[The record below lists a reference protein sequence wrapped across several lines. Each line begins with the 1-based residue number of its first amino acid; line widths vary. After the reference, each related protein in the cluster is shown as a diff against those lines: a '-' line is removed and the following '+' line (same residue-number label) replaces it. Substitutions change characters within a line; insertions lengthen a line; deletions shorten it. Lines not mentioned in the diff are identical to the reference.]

1 MHQLHVDRRA
11 ERRTEP
17 DLLAQLLADPQTC
30 VMLCD
35 ASGKVLV
42 AEDGHLPTLGAEQR
56 QLLDLSSLTYLGEVG
71 DIPWLGS
78 WQVSGG
84 PESQLVVGNS
94 GEAPTQGQQAPA
106 FVTMQHAA
114 QTLEPWEVEL
124 ALPAL
129 ALAAWH
135 SEFRFCGRCGAP
147 THPEQAGWVQA
158 CEQGHLTFPR
168 TDPAVIMPVMTPDD
182 ERLLLAHGARWQP
195 GRFSVLAGFVEAG
208 ESAEQ
213 AVAREVAEE
222 AGLVVDHVEVV
233 GSQSWPFP
241 RSLMLAYRARLAE
254 GSTEIRVDGEE
265 VTEAHFFTRAELHD
279 AVASGEIT
287 LPSRFS
293 IARRLI
299 EAWWGGE
306 LPDGPSGLWS

>member
-1 MHQLHVDRRA
+1 MSELLVDRRA
-11 ERRTEP
+11 ERRTEAG
-17 DLLAQLLADPQTC
+17 LLASLLNDPQTR
-30 VMLCD
+30 LLICD
-35 ASGKVLV
+35 PKGRL
-42 AEDGHLPTLGAEQR
+42 
-56 QLLDLSSLTYLGEVG
+56 LLDDEGRLPQISPEMRQSLSESALAYLGELDG
-71 DIPWLGS
+71 LSWLATWEGEL
-78 WQVSGG
+78 SGKLPLG
-84 PESQLVVGNS
+84 VVTIQ
-94 GEAPTQGQQAPA
+94 E
-106 FVTMQHAA
+106 AA
-114 QTLEPWEVEL
+114 QSLTPAEVEL
-124 ALPAL
+124 TLPAL
-129 ALAAWH
+129 AFAAWH

-168 TDPAVIMPVMTPDD
+168 TDPAVIMPVTTPDD

-195 GRFSVLAGFVEAG
+195 GRFSLLAGFVEAG

-222 AGLVVDHVEVV
+222 AGLVVDHVEAV

-265 VTEAHFFTRAELHD
+265 VTEARFFTRAELHD

-306 LPDGPSGLWS
+306 LPDGPSGPWS

>member
-1 MHQLHVDRRA
+1 MSELLVDRRA
-11 ERRTEP
+11 ERRAEAG
-17 DLLAQLLADPQTC
+17 LLASLLNDPQTR
-30 VMLCD
+30 LLICD
-35 ASGKVLV
+35 PKGRL
-42 AEDGHLPTLGAEQR
+42 
-56 QLLDLSSLTYLGEVG
+56 LLDDEGRLPQISPEMRQSLSESALAYLGELDG
-71 DIPWLGS
+71 LSWLATWEGEL
-78 WQVSGG
+78 SGKLPLG
-84 PESQLVVGNS
+84 VVTIQ
-94 GEAPTQGQQAPA
+94 E
-106 FVTMQHAA
+106 AA
-114 QTLEPWEVEL
+114 QSLTPAEVDL

-135 SEFRFCGRCGAP
+135 NEFRFCGRCGGL

-168 TDPAVIMPVMTPDD
+168 TDPAVIMTVTTPDD
-182 ERLLLAHGARWQP
+182 EQLLLAHGARWQP

-222 AGLVVDHVEVV
+222 VGLVVDHVEAV

-265 VTEAHFFTRAELHD
+265 VTEARFFTRAELHD

-287 LPSRFS
+287 LSSRFS
-293 IARRLI
+293 IARRMI
-299 EAWWGGE
+299 EVWWGGE
-306 LPDGPSGLWS
+306 LPDGPSGPWS